1 MSQIRVK
8 DYTGK
13 VIHKKKRGFATKKEA
28 LEWERDFLNKA
39 TADMGML
46 FQDFVEL
53 YFEDMSH
60 RLKESTIISKHYMVD
75 KKILPVFGKIPI
87 NEITPKDIRK
97 WQNSLTAYRDE
108 NGKPYSQTYLK
119 AINNQLTAMFN
130 YAVKYYDL
138 HENPCTKA
146 GRGVRTFS
154 WTAYAVN
161 PRDRL
166 YSTGLRYP
174 NDFLILFSLY
184 QRRYRSNSC
193 ENSSMVT
200 SCQS

>member
-1 MSQIRVK
+1 MSVTKDTSGKWMSQIRVK

-108 NGKPYSQTYLK
+108 
-119 AINNQLTAMFN
+119 M
-130 YAVKYYDL
+130 
-138 HENPCTKA
+138 EN
-146 GRGVRTFS
+146 
-154 WTAYAVN
+154 
-161 PRDRL
+161 
-166 YSTGLRYP
+166 
-174 NDFLILFSLY
+174 LILRLI
-184 QRRYRSNSC
+184 
-193 ENSSMVT
+193 
-200 SCQS
+200 

>member
-75 KKILPVFGKIPI
+75 KKILPVFEKGSIP
-87 NEITPKDIRK
+87 K
-97 WQNSLTAYRDE
+97 
-108 NGKPYSQTYLK
+108 
-119 AINNQLTAMFN
+119 F
-130 YAVKYYDL
+130 V
-138 HENPCTKA
+138 
-146 GRGVRTFS
+146 
-154 WTAYAVN
+154 
-161 PRDRL
+161 
-166 YSTGLRYP
+166 
-174 NDFLILFSLY
+174 
-184 QRRYRSNSC
+184 
-193 ENSSMVT
+193 
-200 SCQS
+200 